1 MKRPSEKLLKDMSN
15 EELSAES
22 EWHAAEAEKL
32 LSEVNEMRETA
43 LGLTEQGAEEV
54 LGSAIEK
61 EAEAEAHI
69 HQSNL
74 LDALHASRFSDQG
87 VSDVVSAAKA

>member
-1 MKRPSEKLLKDMSN
+1 MSN

-22 EWHAAEAEKL
+22 EWHVNEAGKL
-32 LSEVNEMRETA
+32 LDDVKELRENA
-43 LGLTEQGAEEV
+43 LGLSEDQADEV
-54 LGSAIEK
+54 LKTAAEK

-74 LDALHASRFSDQG
+74 LDSLHAARFSDQG
-87 VSDVVSAAKA
+87 VGAVVHTAKA